1 MRSMF
6 TGWRAKMRIKASTIL
21 IFIFGVALIVAFD
34 YAMDKDAQQM
44 CERGIGD
51 AGVCEQGGY

>member
-1 MRSMF
+1 
-6 TGWRAKMRIKASTIL
+6 MRIKASTIL